1 MKRILAAAVMALA
14 LMTTSVRAGG
24 ITGQYVEARTCDVW
38 TGPCFANAEMNLAGK
53 HAVMGWRVDKGTLQD
68 VSLDGLSIVAI
79 LAASDTLGTAQTAR
93 GQAVLLVDKRANTAQ
108 REALIALAKSQ
119 AGTLLKYVVKVEAV
133 DISLDRC
140 PCKND
145 ACAMLTAG
153 GAKIETR
160 CLAAH
165 DKICGNE
172 SAYYP
177 PLSKNVKAIPA
188 VASEHTYK
196 GAGLRDSWQE
206 HGRRSAYVGSFEIR

>member
-1 MKRILAAAVMALA
+1 MKRILAAAVMALVLTAPA
-14 LMTTSVRAGG
+14 LRAAG
-24 ITGQYVEARTCDVW
+24 ISGQYVEARTCDVW

-53 HAVMGWRVDKGTLQD
+53 HAVMGWRVDKGSLQN
-68 VSLDGLSIVAI
+68 VSLDGLSVVAI
-79 LAASDTLGTAQTAR
+79 LAASDTLGTAQTGR
-93 GQAVLLVDKRANTAQ
+93 GVAVLLIDKRANASQ

-119 AGTLLKYVVKVEAV
+119 AGPLLKNVVQVESA

-145 ACAMLTAG
+145 GCALLKAG

-160 CLAAH
+160 CLVAH

-188 VASEHTYK
+188 VASEHTYN